1 MDTIAALAS
10 IFGPT
15 IAGGYLLRLAG
26 CHWRRVAFG
35 SAMCFAIAMLV
46 LFFLW
51 RAAERYGWDMET
63 AVLFLPFV
71 EAGIFAFL
79 MYAQDG
85 PGPRP
90 IHHH

>member
-1 MDTIAALAS
+1 MDTVAALVS

-26 CHWRRVAFG
+26 CRWRRVAFG

-63 AVLFLPFV
+63 AVLFLPFI
-71 EAGIFAFL
+71 EAAAFAFL
-79 MYAQDG
+79 IWQP
-85 PGPRP
+85 PGWRNPVS
-90 IHHH
+90 HH